1 MSNKTIQRQRLM
13 KERARALRSQ
23 QTDAEQCLWYCL
35 RAGRFMG
42 IKFKRQKPMGNYIVD
57 FVAPSHKL
65 IIELDGGQH
74 AEQQE
79 YDRGRDTW
87 LRNQGYTVVRFWNH
101 QVLTETQAVLESVR
115 QKIQTLS
122 ALSPDPSPASGRGDL
137 PLKAGVNGER
147 DRPV

>member
-1 MSNKTIQRQRLM
+1 MSNERIQRQRLM

-23 QTDAEQCLWYCL
+23 QTDAEQCLWYYL

-101 QVLTETQAVLESVR
+101 QVLTETQAVLEAVR

-122 ALSPDPSPASGRGDL
+122 APSPDPSPASGRGE
-137 PLKAGVNGER
+137 PTSKG
-147 DRPV
+147 

>member
-1 MSNKTIQRQRLM
+1 MESKQGKFRTQRSLTY
-13 KERARALRSQ
+13 RARDLRKR
-23 QTDAEQCLWYCL
+23 QTDAEQRLWFYL
-35 RAGRFMG
+35 RGGRFMG

-79 YDRGRDTW
+79 YDRSRDAW
-87 LRNQGYTVVRFWNH
+87 LRSQGYAVVRFWNH
-101 QVLTETQAVLESVR
+101 QVLTETQAVLEVVR

-122 ALSPDPSPASGRGDL
+122 ALSPDPSPASGRGE
-137 PLKAGVNGER
+137 PTSKG
-147 DRPV
+147 

>member
-42 IKFKRQKPMGNYIVD
+42 IKFKRQKPIGNYIVD

-122 ALSPDPSPASGRGDL
+122 ALSPDPSPASGRGE
-137 PLKAGVNGER
+137 PTSKG
-147 DRPV
+147 

>member
-1 MSNKTIQRQRLM
+1 MQS
-13 KERARALRSQ
+13 SV
-23 QTDAEQCLWYCL
+23 LWYCL

-122 ALSPDPSPASGRGDL
+122 ALSPDPSPASGRGE
-137 PLKAGVNGER
+137 PTSKG
-147 DRPV
+147 

>member
-122 ALSPDPSPASGRGDL
+122 ALSPDPSPASGRGE
-137 PLKAGVNGER
+137 PTSKG
-147 DRPV
+147 

>member
-1 MSNKTIQRQRLM
+1 MSNEKIQRQQLL

-79 YDRGRDTW
+79 YDRDRDTW

-101 QVLTETQAVLESVR
+101 QVLTETQAVLEAVR
-115 QKIQTLS
+115 QKIQTLP
-122 ALSPDPSPASGRGDL
+122 ALSPDPSPASGRGE
-137 PLKAGVNGER
+137 PTSKG
-147 DRPV
+147 